1 MMREMPAIS
10 MIHHLLSKIKLDA
23 AFESSPILTNFAFIV
38 RLLSSLEFLPP
49 PDWNLYPRP
58 PLMSST
64 ILTTFSCCNILSVFS
79 FCYGSEVVLL
89 FPDENFVTAESVL
102 SIWCIIGVE
111 VVLLLTFCRSRHRDS
126 LIHRLL
132 CYNLIL
138 CCSEIDTKFILL
150 FDFCTDQ
157 GIETSVGHSVADH
170 VEVCEQAHNADM
182 CIMRCRYSTFHAH
195 IPHR

>member
-1 MMREMPAIS
+1 

-38 RLLSSLEFLPP
+38 RLPAPEFLLP

-132 CYNLIL
+132 C
-138 CCSEIDTKFILL
+138 CSEIDTKFIFL

-170 VEVCEQAHNADM
+170 VEVCEQAHNTDIR
-182 CIMRCRYSTFHAH
+182 IMRIFRIARGKKPSPRPNTTQQAYLFNHLFVL
-195 IPHR
+195 

>member
-1 MMREMPAIS
+1 MPAIS

-23 AFESSPILTNFAFIV
+23 AFESSPIFTNFAFIV
-38 RLLSSLEFLPP
+38 RLPAPEFLLP

-102 SIWCIIGVE
+102 SIWRCIIGVE

-138 CCSEIDTKFILL
+138 CCSEIDTKLILL

-157 GIETSVGHSVADH
+157 GIETSVGHSVADQ
-170 VEVCEQAHNADM
+170 ECKQEHNADM
-182 CIMRCRYSTFHAH
+182 RIM
-195 IPHR
+195 